1 MAAVMDNPTQ
11 QLAERTTAAEQE
23 LQDAKGALGA
33 VVLDG
38 GDERAASKRVSDA
51 RAELER
57 LRFAQVEVG
66 DRAAAAEAVERERQ
80 EAIAR
85 WRNVAWFA
93 EYIERVGPVLKLRA
107 ELEAAEGHVMA
118 LDGLMSVLGK
128 NSAEYEGWI
137 ERGAAAG
144 NGLRPID
151 LPRETAVQMRV
162 HGAHAYCGGGVSHA
176 EAGQLSI
183 DDTAAWAKA
192 LAPLVKQAAKLC
204 GSDAK
209 PANLPWEG
217 AQR

>member
-1 MAAVMDNPTQ
+1 MAAVMDNPTR
-11 QLAERTTAAEQE
+11 QLAERTPAAERE
-23 LQDAKGALGA
+23 LQDAEGALGA

-57 LRFAQVEVG
+57 LRFAQAEVD
-66 DRAAAAEAVERERQ
+66 DRAAAAEAVEYERQ

-85 WRNVAWFA
+85 WRYVAWYA
-93 EYIERVGPVLKLRA
+93 EYIKRLGPVLEIRA
-107 ELEAAEGHVMA
+107 ELEAAEEHAMA
-118 LDGLMSVLGK
+118 LGNLTDALGK
-128 NSAEYEGWI
+128 GGQEYDRWI
-137 ERGAAAG
+137 EREADAG
-144 NGLRPID
+144 RLEPID
-151 LPRETAVQMRV
+151 LPRMTTVQMRV
-162 HGAHAYCGGGVSHA
+162 HGEHAYCGGGVSHA